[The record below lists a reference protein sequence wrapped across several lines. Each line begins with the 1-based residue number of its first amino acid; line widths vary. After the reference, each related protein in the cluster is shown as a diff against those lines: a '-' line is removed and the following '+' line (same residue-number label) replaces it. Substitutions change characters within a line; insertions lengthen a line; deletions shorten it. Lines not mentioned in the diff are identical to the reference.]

1 VPAQFSAHG
10 QDDRIGPE
18 EGAVTW
24 GRKKG
29 GHVGPPLRCRY
40 HGVDPVPESGAIHR
54 RGEKFFAPTHGI
66 TKIFRQH
73 RPRRNARRGRP
84 MCLPNFRRTARMTA

>member
-1 VPAQFSAHG
+1 VPAQFSAYD
-10 QDDRIGPE
+10 QDDRIGSE

-40 HGVDPVPESGAIHR
+40 HGVDLVPESGAIHR
-54 RGEKFFAPTHGI
+54 RGEKFFAPTRNHENFPP
-66 TKIFRQH
+66 TPTTAE
-73 RPRRNARRGRP
+73 RP
-84 MCLPNFRRTARMTA
+84 